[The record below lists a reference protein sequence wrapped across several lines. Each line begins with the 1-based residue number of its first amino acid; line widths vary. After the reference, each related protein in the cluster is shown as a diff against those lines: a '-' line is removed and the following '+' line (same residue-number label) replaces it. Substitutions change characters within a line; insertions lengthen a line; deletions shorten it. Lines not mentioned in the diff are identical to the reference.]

1 MAVPPIPPPLA
12 QLGRRPFSF
21 YPAILNAGHNEWV
34 YRSATWSD
42 VLVRN
47 TKTNE
52 EVSVPRRYLGEI
64 SRVDAPLM
72 IVGLLAELEYRAG
85 VVWPVERR
93 VIEMPRAVGAMAGS
107 IAGSMND
114 SNRPRFAQSSAWRAP
129 VVGIR
134 LESER
139 TSRVGRV
146 AVGSVAIGLAG
157 CVLAISLFRGGVI
170 ATRAFYAPLTQAD
183 LPLTAGDGRPAV
195 IRALGQPAE
204 DRLLADSGQEY
215 ELLAYPRHRLYVIL
229 MGSGRESMN
238 YVGAH
243 YIGAMDWNWRPAHAV
258 DLAGYGSSESLLR
271 RLPRF

>member
-21 YPAILNAGHNEWV
+21 YPAILDAGHNEWV

-52 EVSVPRRYLGEI
+52 EVSVPRRYVGEI
-64 SRVDAPLM
+64 SRVDAPVM

-85 VVWPVERR
+85 VVWPAERR
-93 VIEMPRAVGAMAGS
+93 VIEMPRAV
-107 IAGSMND
+107 ND
-114 SNRPRFAQSSAWRAP
+114 GPRPRMAQSQAARAP

-139 TSRVGRV
+139 TSRVGKIV
-146 AVGSVAIGLAG
+146 AGGVAIGVAG
-157 CVLAISLFRGGVI
+157 CVLAISLFRGGVV
-170 ATRAFYAPLTQAD
+170 ATRAFYAPSMQEN
-183 LPLTAGDGRPAV
+183 LPFSPQDDRSSVLRIWGEPAMERSSSVAGAQV
-195 IRALGQPAE
+195 
-204 DRLLADSGQEY
+204 
-215 ELLAYPRHRLYVIL
+215 ELLAYPHRGLYLIL
-229 MGSGRESMN
+229 MGHDG
-238 YVGAH
+238 GAAR

-258 DLAGYGSSESLLR
+258 DVSGYGSSYGLLR

>member
-12 QLGRRPFSF
+12 QLGRRRFSF
-21 YPAILNAGHNEWV
+21 YPALLNTGHNEWV

-64 SRVDAPLM
+64 SRVDAPVM

-93 VIEMPRAVGAMAGS
+93 VIEMPRAV
-107 IAGSMND
+107 ND
-114 SNRPRFAQSSAWRAP
+114 APRPRLARSAAARAP

-134 LESER
+134 LESAR
-139 TSRVGRV
+139 TSRVGKL
-146 AVGSVAIGLAG
+146 AVGGVALGVAG
-157 CVLAISLFRGGVI
+157 CVLAISLFRGGII
-170 ATRAFYAPLTQAD
+170 ATRAFYAPSIQAN
-183 LPLTAGDGRPAV
+183 LPFSSQDDRSAVVREWGEPASE
-195 IRALGQPAE
+195 RWS
-204 DRLLADSGQEY
+204 SGGESQF
-215 ELLAYPRHRLYVIL
+215 ELLAYPHRRLYLIL
-229 MGSGRESMN
+229 VAQDPGTARYIGS
-238 YVGAH
+238 H
-243 YIGAMDWNWRPAHAV
+243 YIGAMDWNWHPVHVV
-258 DLAGYGSSESLLR
+258 DLAGYGSSYRLLR

>member
-52 EVSVPRRYLGEI
+52 EVSVPRRYVGEI
-64 SRVDAPLM
+64 SRVDAPVM
-72 IVGLLAELEYRAG
+72 IVGLLAELEYRVG

-93 VIEMPRAVGAMAGS
+93 VIEMPRAV
-107 IAGSMND
+107 ND
-114 SNRPRFAQSSAWRAP
+114 APRPRLAQSQATRAP

-139 TSRVGRV
+139 TSRVGKVVVGGV
-146 AVGSVAIGLAG
+146 ALGVAG

-170 ATRAFYAPLTQAD
+170 GTRVFYAPFTQAE
-183 LPLTAGDGRPAV
+183 LPFTPDDDHSTV
-195 IRALGQPAE
+195 VRALGQPAA
-204 DRLLADSGQEY
+204 DRWSSDAAGTAADQY
-215 ELLAYPRHRLYVIL
+215 ELLAYPQRKLYVIL
-229 MGSGRESMN
+229 MRANPGGAP
-238 YVGAH
+238 YTGAH
-243 YIGAMDWNWRPAHAV
+243 YIGAMDWNWHPVHSV
-258 DLAGYGSSESLLR
+258 DMAGHGSSYGLLR

>member
-34 YRSATWSD
+34 YRNATWSD
-42 VLVRN
+42 VSVRN

-64 SRVDAPLM
+64 SRVDAPVM

-85 VVWPVERR
+85 VVWPAERR
-93 VIEMPRAVGAMAGS
+93 VIQMPRAV
-107 IAGSMND
+107 ND
-114 SNRPRFAQSSAWRAP
+114 VPRPRLAQSAANRAP

-146 AVGSVAIGLAG
+146 VVGGVAIGVAG
-157 CVLAISLFRGGVI
+157 CVLAISLFRGGII
-170 ATRAFYAPLTQAD
+170 ATRAFYAPMSQVD
-183 LPLTAGDGRPAV
+183 LPLTPSDDRAAV
-195 IRALGQPAE
+195 VRALGQPAE
-204 DRLLADSGQEY
+204 DRWLAGSEQQY
-215 ELLAYPRHRLYVIL
+215 ELLAYPLRKLYVIL
-229 MGSGRESMN
+229 RGHDRTD
-238 YVGAH
+238 VR
-243 YIGAMDWNWRPAHAV
+243 YIGAMDSNWRPVHGAS
-258 DLAGYGSSESLLR
+258 YGLLR
-271 RLPRF
+271 RLPKF

>member
-21 YPAILNAGHNEWV
+21 YPAILNAGHNEWI

-64 SRVDAPLM
+64 SRVDAPVM

-85 VVWPVERR
+85 VVWPAERR
-93 VIEMPRAVGAMAGS
+93 VIE
-107 IAGSMND
+107 
-114 SNRPRFAQSSAWRAP
+114 
-129 VVGIR
+129 IR

-139 TSRVGRV
+139 TSRVGKV
-146 AVGSVAIGLAG
+146 AVAGVALGVAG

-170 ATRAFYAPLTQAD
+170 GTHAFYAPVVQVD
-183 LPLTAGDGRPAV
+183 LPLTP
-195 IRALGQPAE
+195 E
-204 DRLLADSGQEY
+204 D
-215 ELLAYPRHRLYVIL
+215 AY
-229 MGSGRESMN
+229 
-238 YVGAH
+238 A
-243 YIGAMDWNWRPAHAV
+243 
-258 DLAGYGSSESLLR
+258 
-271 RLPRF
+271 

>member
-21 YPAILNAGHNEWV
+21 YPAILDAGHNEWV

-64 SRVDAPLM
+64 SRVDAPVM
-72 IVGLLAELEYRAG
+72 IVGLLAELEHRAG
-85 VVWPVERR
+85 VVWPAERR
-93 VIEMPRAVGAMAGS
+93 VIEMPRAV
-107 IAGSMND
+107 ND
-114 SNRPRFAQSSAWRAP
+114 GPRPRMPQSPAARAQ

-139 TSRVGRV
+139 TSRVGKV
-146 AVGSVAIGLAG
+146 VVGGVAIGVAG
-157 CVLAISLFRGGVI
+157 CVLAISLFRGGVV
-170 ATRAFYAPLTQAD
+170 ATRAFYTPSMQEN
-183 LPLTAGDGRPAV
+183 LPFSSHDDRSTVLR
-195 IRALGQPAE
+195 IWGQPAAE
-204 DRLLADSGQEY
+204 RWSPAAGSQF
-215 ELLAYPRHRLYVIL
+215 ELLAYPHRGLYVIL
-229 MGSGRESMN
+229 MGHDSGDMR
-238 YVGAH
+238 

-258 DLAGYGSSESLLR
+258 DVAGYGSGYGLLR
-271 RLPRF
+271 RLARF